1 MREVPQVLGTKKQ
14 GKISHL
20 HALRGVAILE
30 LAKGLVVLLV
40 GFGVVSLLHRD
51 AWDAAENS
59 LRILHVS
66 PERHYAQ
73 IFLNLADN
81 VTDAK
86 LWAVAACAA
95 AYSTLRFIEAYGLW
109 HARAWAQWF
118 ALVAGALYLPF
129 EMYELVQRPSLLHAG
144 ILLVNLGIVL
154 YMLFLRLSGRE
165 KVEGDCHVAG
175 HLLR

>member
-1 MREVPQVLGTKKQ
+1 MRKVPQVLGTRKQ
-14 GKISHL
+14 GEIFHL

-51 AWDAAENS
+51 AWDVAENL
-59 LRILHVS
+59 LRILHIS

-73 IFLNLADN
+73 IFLDLADN

-95 AYSTLRFIEAYGLW
+95 AYSTLRFIEAFGLW

-144 ILLVNLGIVL
+144 ILVANLGIVL
-154 YMLFLRLSGRE
+154 YMLFLRLSRRTGE
-165 KVEGDCHVAG
+165 SADQES
-175 HLLR
+175 